1 MTIHDTRYPRR
12 RTVLLKEWRE
22 TQDTPIEH

>member
-1 MTIHDTRYPRR
+1 LHEGRYPRR

-22 TQDTPIEH
+22 TQDVPMEN